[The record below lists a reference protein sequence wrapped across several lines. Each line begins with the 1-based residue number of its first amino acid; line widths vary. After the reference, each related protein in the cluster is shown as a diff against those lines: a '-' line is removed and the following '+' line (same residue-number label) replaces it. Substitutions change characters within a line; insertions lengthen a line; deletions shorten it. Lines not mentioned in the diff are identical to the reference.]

1 MDEKNVQYQCGK
13 NEKDILLDR
22 NRAGDLSIYDY
33 ITITVERDSQLH
45 HKEFFSGD
53 VLIGCVDAQLL
64 PLITPNPL
72 GVVTPLL
79 SSVLCAWHST
89 HNYLGIIL
97 VEQLHRF
104 TQQKSVKALVRV
116 AEL

>member
-1 MDEKNVQYQCGK
+1 MKKKVQYQCGK

-53 VLIGCVDAQLL
+53 VLIGCVGARLL
-64 PLITPNPL
+64 PLITPNPF
-72 GVVTPLL
+72 GVVTPCWAQLCVLGTPHTITSAL
-79 SSVLCAWHST
+79 SWWSNCTGSPS
-89 HNYLGIIL
+89 
-97 VEQLHRF
+97 
-104 TQQKSVKALVRV
+104 KSL
-116 AEL
+116 